1 MAGVKGRSGGARQ
14 GAGRPRAVEP
24 KRQAGRVAR
33 VQLRNATDEELPANS
48 AGTAMA
54 PPDDL
59 VPTVVLPAADNPLDF
74 LIAAMNNP
82 LLDARSRIRAAVT
95 AAQYTNQKTKDLGKK
110 EQQAAD
116 AASVVRSSRFAPS
129 APPRLELVRKA
140 A

>member
-24 KRQAGRVAR
+24 KQAAGRVAR
-33 VQLRNATDEELPANS
+33 VRLRNDTDEELPRNS

-54 PPDDL
+54 PAEDME
-59 VPTVVLPAADNPLDF
+59 PTVVLPASDDPLEF

-82 LLDARSRIRAAVT
+82 LLDARSRLRAAVT
-95 AAQYTNQKTKDLGKK
+95 AAQYTNKKTKGFGKK
-110 EQQAAD
+110 EQQATD
-116 AASVVRSSRFAPS
+116 AANVVRSSRFAPS